1 MLTPFASPV
10 VSPTKKKR
18 GSPADSG
25 ELDIPDDVVA
35 DAQEQSPHIFLQS
48 KQATPSLHTALE
60 EKSAR
65 LLSAASLDKARQGR
79 RVSLE
84 ERLKLGLTR
93 MGELVQKNRDEMH
106 AESYRSRFGK
116 RKRVEEAEDDKGEK
130 EKSLGVQRVEPT
142 GHSI

>member
-1 MLTPFASPV
+1 M
-10 VSPTKKKR
+10 
-18 GSPADSG
+18 
-25 ELDIPDDVVA
+25 
-35 DAQEQSPHIFLQS
+35 
-48 KQATPSLHTALE
+48 
-60 EKSAR
+60 
-65 LLSAASLDKARQGR
+65 
-79 RVSLE
+79 E

>member
-35 DAQEQSPHIFLQS
+35 DAQMQSPLIFLQS
-48 KQATPSLHTALE
+48 KQATPSLHIALE

-65 LLSAASLDKARQGR
+65 IVSAASLDKARHPR

-84 ERLKLGLTR
+84 I
-93 MGELVQKNRDEMH
+93 
-106 AESYRSRFGK
+106 SR
-116 RKRVEEAEDDKGEK
+116 
-130 EKSLGVQRVEPT
+130 
-142 GHSI
+142 